1 SGCFLDTTEFGLDP
15 EPMVQQSIS
24 LGVGLAF
31 FSGDKL
37 VGGPQAGLI
46 VGKKHL
52 VDKLKKHPLAR
63 AVRIDKVRLAGLVT
77 TLIPYLKGEAV
88 NNIPVWRMISAPL
101 DEMEK
106 RATHWAQALG
116 DLAQVIEGES
126 MVGGGSLPG
135 GTLPTRLVAVGKQGK
150 KREQNVAQI
159 LAQRLRTQEPPV
171 VGRLSGSILLLDP
184 RSVLPEED
192 QAVLQAL
199 GSAVA
204 SLRRD

>member
-1 SGCFLDTTEFGLDP
+1 LLDTTEFGLDP

-46 VGKKHL
+46 VGKKHF

-63 AVRIDKVRLAGLVT
+63 AMRIDKVRLAGLVT

-106 RATHWAQALG
+106 RAAHWAQALG
-116 DLAQVIEGES
+116 DIAQVIEGES

-135 GTLPTRLVAVGKQGK
+135 GTLPTRLVAIGKQGK
-150 KREQNVAQI
+150 KSAQDVAQI
-159 LAQRLRTQEPPV
+159 LARRLRTQEPPV
-171 VGRLSGSILLLDP
+171 VGRLSGSMLLLDP
-184 RSVLPEED
+184 RSVFPEED